1 MRGPVVALALGL
13 ALSPGALGCFGKG
26 GATPT
31 PTVTP
36 APVAGPVALPD
47 ISDPAALTEAEID
60 AMVAFLSPY
69 VERAAGARFTSTPP
83 GRLGTPDALRDV
95 LHDESRSVLGK
106 IYDVPPEVIEQLAA
120 GARAGVPGLLG
131 KYASATG
138 AVYLVPE
145 NVAAMG
151 QGDPARATEAA
162 WMILA
167 HELAHALQDQVAN
180 LDDVLGRLEDY
191 DHFDGMRGITEGHA
205 NWVTLRVAREL
216 GREDAFWRLARSQ
229 GWGPEGLVEPQA
241 FAIFMLYGQG
251 MAMCEHHAAAG
262 GTDRLWEMVKAPP
275 RSTTMLFRPERYAPD
290 LELRVDL
297 RGAMRGVEDLLTANV
312 PWVPTDSLLGE
323 GALRGQLVGLPEPRV
338 ASSLEGISWA
348 FERRM
353 FSEGGS
359 SAGPRN
365 AAVRVIMFD
374 SPEGARALVELL
386 TDGLAAQAKARSDLE
401 AQVASASPGFTAR
414 EWVVEAVPYD
424 RIPGDVVVRR
434 VVGPSVASGARLA
447 LEEEQALWV
456 VRGQRVV
463 VVTVSGFRPG
473 NRLDR
478 AVDEVFSRLDALAPT
493 P

>member
-1 MRGPVVALALGL
+1 
-13 ALSPGALGCFGKG
+13 
-26 GATPT
+26 
-31 PTVTP
+31 
-36 APVAGPVALPD
+36 
-47 ISDPAALTEAEID
+47 
-60 AMVAFLSPY
+60 
-69 VERAAGARFTSTPP
+69 
-83 GRLGTPDALRDV
+83 
-95 LHDESRSVLGK
+95 
-106 IYDVPPEVIEQLAA
+106 
-120 GARAGVPGLLG
+120 
-131 KYASATG
+131 
-138 AVYLVPE
+138 
-145 NVAAMG
+145 MG

-229 GWGPEGLVEPQA
+229 GWGPEGLIEPQA

-251 MAMCEHHAAAG
+251 MAMCEHHAAVG
-262 GTDRLWEMVKAPP
+262 GPDRLWEMVKAPP

-290 LELRVDL
+290 LDLPVDL
-297 RGAMRGVEDLLTANV
+297 RGAMRGVEDLLTANI

-338 ASSLEGISWA
+338 ASSLGGISWA

-353 FSEGGS
+353 FSEGGP

-386 TDGLAAQAKARSDLE
+386 TDGLAAQARARSDLE

-434 VVGPSVASGARLA
+434 VVGPSVASGARRA

-478 AVDEVFSRLDALAPT
+478 AVDEVFSRLDAPAPT